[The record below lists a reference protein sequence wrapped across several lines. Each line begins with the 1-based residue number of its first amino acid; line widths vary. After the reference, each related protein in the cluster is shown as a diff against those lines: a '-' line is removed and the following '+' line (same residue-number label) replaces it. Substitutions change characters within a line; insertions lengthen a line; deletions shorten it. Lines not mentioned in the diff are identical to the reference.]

1 MALRL
6 VSVVPSRTVTIGT
19 AIVVAAVG
27 LSNCAVRRPDRRDHG
42 ILRCPAGA
50 AADLLS
56 ANALQCWFDA
66 SHGRWRTLSRESHYD
81 VLVVQVEARDLR
93 DADEIAR
100 RIVGGER
107 RTFSEIL
114 VYTQPEPSA
123 VPSRIRRV
131 RWTPDAGFEA
141 LEFTAPPVR

>member
-1 MALRL
+1 LK
-6 VSVVPSRTVTIGT
+6 
-19 AIVVAAVG
+19 
-27 LSNCAVRRPDRRDHG
+27 
-42 ILRCPAGA
+42 
-50 AADLLS
+50 
-56 ANALQCWFDA
+56 QCWFDA
-66 SHGRWRTLSRESHYD
+66 SHGRWRTLSHESHYD
-81 VLVVQVEARDLR
+81 VLVVQVEARDPR